1 MSASEQKQILL
12 SAEELAKRVK
22 KIGAEI
28 RSASS
33 DEEVLLLCILKGAFV
48 LTADLLRSISGRVAV
63 EFVDKI
69 QDIAD
74 TQIAEATEIDFVSHC
89 NLADRNVYV
98 VKDVVSTGIIESYLL
113 SNLKLKGPKQLK
125 LVALIDRPDARTVSL
140 DVDYS
145 VVVGGD
151 GTYVGY
157 GLDGLGGGANLP
169 HIERLA

>member
-1 MSASEQKQILL
+1 MSASEQKQIVM
-12 SAEELAKRVK
+12 SAEALAKRVQE
-22 KIGAEI
+22 IGADI
-28 RSASS
+28 RRTRGN
-33 DEEVLLLCILKGAFV
+33 EEVLLLCVLKGAFV
-48 LTADLLRSISGRVAV
+48 LTADLLRTITGRVAV
-63 EFVDKI
+63 EFIDKI

-89 NLADRNVYV
+89 SLADRNVYV

-113 SNLKLKGPKQLK
+113 SNLKLKRPKELK
-125 LVALIDRPDARTVSL
+125 LIALVDRPDARTVSL

-151 GTYVGY
+151 GTYVGF

-169 HIERLA
+169 HIARLS